1 MNSEQTLT
9 LQTERMQAHID
20 NGIGW
25 MVFNNPARHNAL
37 SLEMWEGIGDIL
49 TKQGCHCTV
58 CKDGFEAV
66 TELERLLSLKQPAV
80 SQLLTRLRA
89 DDLVSTR
96 REGKAIYYS
105 IADPAVREIIQ
116 TLYRLYC
123 EPTGLC
129 RETS

>member
-1 MNSEQTLT
+1 MALPSEAEVL
-9 LQTERMQAHID
+9 EFKD
-20 NGIGW
+20 D
-25 MVFNNPARHNAL
+25 MVDKARHAANVLKAL
-37 SLEMWEGIGDIL
+37 GHEHRLLVMCL
-49 TKQGCHCTV
+49 LA
-58 CKDGFEAV
+58 DGEKAV

-96 REGKAIYYS
+96 RDGKAIYYS

-123 EPTGLC
+123 EPAGIC
-129 RETS
+129 REVS